1 MPLRCRFT
9 AALLA
14 VLIVVPLLTFPIGAD
29 SVIPSL
35 SAKSA
40 ILIDAFDGRVLY
52 ELNARVRMP
61 MASTTKI
68 MTALVALEHGKLDD
82 TVEIASDATGVEGSS
97 VYLRVG
103 ERWTLR
109 ELLYALMLASANDA
123 ATAIAIHIG
132 GSVENF
138 ACLMNERAIELGLRD
153 THFQNPHGLDAEG
166 HYTSAYDLALL
177 TAEALKNRDFLAVVS
192 TPSYTVSGNGADGA
206 RYLTNHNRMLRT
218 YSGAIGVKTG
228 YTKKSGR
235 CLVTAAERGGL
246 RLVAVTLSA
255 PDDWNDHKK
264 LLDFGF
270 EYYRA
275 YKFGNAGDVFYEVPL
290 VSGDD
295 YSVFGVLKADVI
307 GTVLRYGGQIT
318 YVVEAPRFLW
328 RLPKDGDVIGRV
340 VFLRNGEYVAEGE
353 LAVKLKYGK

>member
-9 AALLA
+9 ATLLA
-14 VLIVVPLLTFPIGAD
+14 VLIVVPFFALPIGAD

-40 ILIDAFDGRVLY
+40 ILIDASDGRVLY
-52 ELNARVRMP
+52 EQNARVRMP

-68 MTALVALEHGKLDD
+68 MTALVALEHGEIDD
-82 TVEIASDATGVEGSS
+82 VVEITADSVGVEGSS

-103 ERWTLR
+103 ERMTLR

-138 ACLMNERAIELGLRD
+138 ACLMNERAVGLGLRD
-153 THFQNPHGLDAEG
+153 TYFQNPHGLDADG

-177 TAEALKNRDFLAVVS
+177 TVEALKNRDFLTVVS
-192 TPSYTVSGNGADGA
+192 TVEYRIGGTGGSNVRP
-206 RYLTNHNRMLRT
+206 LTNHNRMLRT

-275 YKFGNAGDVFYEVPL
+275 YKFGNAGEAFYELPL
-290 VSGDD
+290 ISDDD
-295 YSVFGVLKADVI
+295 YRVFCVLRADVT

-318 YVVEAPRFLW
+318 CVVEAPRFLW
-328 RLPKDGDVIGRV
+328 KLPRDGVVIGRV
-340 VFLRNGEYVAEGE
+340 VFLRNGEYAAEGE